1 MTARA
6 GNRAARIVT
15 AGKTLFGPTRWQSAM
30 ARLTGLSPALI
41 QKIAAGDDG
50 DRREVTDD
58 VYRKVAM
65 ALLKE
70 GDLRRLGAAKVDE
83 LARKMLAELEGMRLS
98 GPHT

>member
-1 MTARA
+1 MARA
-6 GNRAARIVT
+6 GNRAASIVA
-15 AGKTLFGPTRWQSAM
+15 AGKTLFGPTRWQSSL
-30 ARLTGLSPALI
+30 ARLTGLSAALI

-70 GDLRRLGAAKVDE
+70 GDFRRLSAAKASIASRE
-83 LARKMLAELEGMRLS
+83 
-98 GPHT
+98 